1 MERLQAAFGLF
12 ALLAIAAALSENRRA
27 IDWRRAGL
35 AFAASIAAA
44 LLFLK
49 VPFAAQALG
58 LLNVPV
64 QAVADATR
72 AGTSFVFGYLGGG
85 LLPFA
90 EASPGGAFVLALQA
104 LPLILV
110 VSALTTLLFHWGVLP
125 KIVRALSFVLERSLG
140 VGGAVGLSTAA
151 NVFVGMVEAPL
162 FIRPYL
168 ARLTRGELF
177 VVMVGGMAS
186 IAGTVMVLYAT
197 IVGRVVPDAFGH
209 ILVASLLSAP
219 VTILIGRI
227 MVPDAAAT
235 RTAATLDTDE
245 PVAASAMDAIA
256 KGTSAGLELLLN
268 IVAMLIVL
276 IVLIALVALA
286 NSALGLLPDV
296 FGAKLTLERALG
308 WVMAPICW
316 LMGISWAEAAT
327 AGALM
332 GVKTVL
338 NEFVAYVQLA
348 DTPAEA
354 LSERARLILVYALC
368 GFANFG
374 SLGIM
379 IGGLATIAPQRRAE
393 IVALGMKSLVAGTLA
408 TCFMGA
414 LVGALY

>member
-1 MERLQAAFGLF
+1 MERLQAVLGVL
-12 ALLAIAAALSENRRA
+12 ALLAVAAALSENRRA
-27 IDWRRAGL
+27 IVWRQAAIGL
-35 AFAASIAAA
+35 GVSVAAA

-49 VPFAAQALG
+49 LPFAAQTLG

-85 LLPFA
+85 PLPFA
-90 EASPGGAFVLALQA
+90 ENSPGGAFVLALQA
-104 LPLILV
+104 LPLVLV
-110 VSALTTLLFHWGVLP
+110 VSALTSLLFHWGVLQAV
-125 KIVRALSFVLERSLG
+125 VRALAAVLRRTMG

-168 ARLTRGELF
+168 AKLTRSEMF

-197 IVGRVVPDAFGH
+197 IVGSLVPDAFGH

-219 VTILIGRI
+219 VTILIARL
-227 MVPDAAAT
+227 MVPETQASEAAAT
-235 RTAATLDTDE
+235 YVIGKADTQ
-245 PVAASAMDAIA
+245 SNMDAIA
-256 KGTSAGLELLLN
+256 RGTAAGLELLLN
-268 IVAMLIVL
+268 IVAMLV
-276 IVLIALVALA
+276 VLIALVALA
-286 NSALGLLPDV
+286 NAALGLLPEI
-296 FGAKLTLERALG
+296 FGAKLTLERMLG
-308 WVMAPICW
+308 WAMAPVCW
-316 LMGISWAEAAT
+316 LMGIPWAEAQT
-327 AGALM
+327 AGRLM

-348 DTPAEA
+348 ATPHDS
-354 LSERARLILVYALC
+354 LGERARLILVYAMC

-379 IGGLATIAPQRRAE
+379 IGGLATMAPERRAE
-393 IVALGMKSLVAGTLA
+393 IVDLGLKSLVAGTLA

-414 LVGALY
+414 LVGALV

>member
-1 MERLQAAFGLF
+1 MERLQAVLGVL
-12 ALLAIAAALSENRRA
+12 ALLAVAAALSENRRA
-27 IDWRRAGL
+27 IVWRQAAIGL
-35 AFAASIAAA
+35 GVSVAAA

-49 VPFAAQALG
+49 LPFAAQTLG

-85 LLPFA
+85 PLPFA
-90 EASPGGAFVLALQA
+90 ENSPGGAFVLALQA
-104 LPLILV
+104 LPLVLV
-110 VSALTTLLFHWGVLP
+110 VSALTSLLFHWGVLQAV
-125 KIVRALSFVLERSLG
+125 VRALAAVLRRTLG

-168 ARLTRGELF
+168 AKLTRSEMFL
-177 VVMVGGMAS
+177 VMVGGMAS

-197 IVGRVVPDAFGH
+197 IVGSLVPDAFGH

-219 VTILIGRI
+219 VTILIARL
-227 MVPDAAAT
+227 MVPETQASEAAAT
-235 RTAATLDTDE
+235 YVIGKADTQ
-245 PVAASAMDAIA
+245 SSMDAIA
-256 KGTSAGLELLLN
+256 RGTAAGLELLLN
-268 IVAMLIVL
+268 IVAMLV
-276 IVLIALVALA
+276 VLIALVALA
-286 NSALGLLPDV
+286 NAALGLLPEI
-296 FGAKLTLERALG
+296 FGAKLTLERMLG
-308 WVMAPICW
+308 WAMAPVCW
-316 LMGISWAEAAT
+316 LMGIPWAEAQT
-327 AGALM
+327 AGRLM

-348 DTPAEA
+348 ATPVDA
-354 LSERARLILVYALC
+354 LGERARLILVYAMC

-379 IGGLATIAPQRRAE
+379 IGGLATMAPERRAE
-393 IVALGMKSLVAGTLA
+393 IVDLGLKSLVAGTLA

-414 LVGALY
+414 LVGAVV

>member
-72 AGTSFVFGYLGGG
+72 TGTAFVFGYLGGG
-85 LLPFA
+85 PLPFA

-104 LPLILV
+104 LPLVLV

-235 RTAATLDTDE
+235 RTAATLDME
-245 PVAASAMDAIA
+245 ELVAASAMDAIA

-268 IVAMLIVL
+268 IVAML

-348 DTPAEA
+348 NTPAEA

-414 LVGALY
+414 LVGALV

>member
-12 ALLAIAAALSENRRA
+12 ALLAIAVALSENRST
-27 IDWRRAGL
+27 IDWRRVGL

-64 QAVADATR
+64 QALADATR
-72 AGTSFVFGYLGGG
+72 VGTSFVFGYLGGG
-85 LLPFA
+85 PLPFA

-104 LPLILV
+104 LPLVLV
-110 VSALTTLLFHWGVLP
+110 VSALTTLLFHWGILP
-125 KIVRALSFVLERSLG
+125 KIVRTLSFVLERTLG

-168 ARLTRGELF
+168 SRLTRGELF

-227 MVPDAAAT
+227 MVPDPAAT
-235 RTAATLDTDE
+235 ARTAATLDTDE

-276 IVLIALVALA
+276 IALVALA
-286 NSALGLLPDV
+286 NAALGLLPDV

-348 DTPAEA
+348 NTPAEA

-379 IGGLATIAPQRRAE
+379 IGGLATIAPNRRAE
-393 IVALGMKSLVAGTLA
+393 IASLGLKSLVAGTLA

>member
-72 AGTSFVFGYLGGG
+72 TGTAFVFGYLGGG
-85 LLPFA
+85 PLPFA

-104 LPLILV
+104 LPLVLV

-125 KIVRALSFVLERSLG
+125 KIVRALSFVLERTLG

-235 RTAATLDTDE
+235 RTAATLDAGE
-245 PVAASAMDAIA
+245 PIAASAMDAIA

-276 IVLIALVALA
+276 IALVALA
-286 NSALGLLPDV
+286 NSALGLLPEI

-348 DTPAEA
+348 NTPAEA
-354 LSERARLILVYALC
+354 LSDRARLILVYALC

-414 LVGALY
+414 LVGTLY

>member
-72 AGTSFVFGYLGGG
+72 TGTAFVFGYLGGG
-85 LLPFA
+85 PLPFA

-104 LPLILV
+104 LPLVLV

-235 RTAATLDTDE
+235 RTAATLDAGE
-245 PVAASAMDAIA
+245 PIAASAMDAIA

-268 IVAMLIVL
+268 IVAML

-348 DTPAEA
+348 NTPAEA

>member
-12 ALLAIAAALSENRRA
+12 ALLAIAVALSENRST

-72 AGTSFVFGYLGGG
+72 VGTSFVFGYLGGG
-85 LLPFA
+85 PLPFA

-104 LPLILV
+104 LPLVLV
-110 VSALTTLLFHWGVLP
+110 VSALTTLLFHWGILP
-125 KIVRALSFVLERSLG
+125 KIVRTLSFVLERTLG

-197 IVGRVVPDAFGH
+197 IVGSTVPDAFGH

-227 MVPDAAAT
+227 MVPDAGAA
-235 RTAATLDTDE
+235 RAAATLDTDDQI
-245 PVAASAMDAIA
+245 AANAMDAIA

-276 IVLIALVALA
+276 IALVALA
-286 NSALGLLPDV
+286 NSALGLLPEI
-296 FGAKLTLERALG
+296 FGAKLTLERILG
-308 WVMAPICW
+308 WIMAPICW
-316 LMGISWAEAAT
+316 LMGISWAEAPT

-348 DTPAEA
+348 NTPAEA

-379 IGGLATIAPQRRAE
+379 IGGLATIAPNRRAE
-393 IVALGMKSLVAGTLA
+393 IASLGLKSLVAGTLA

>member
-1 MERLQAAFGLF
+1 
-12 ALLAIAAALSENRRA
+12 
-27 IDWRRAGL
+27 
-35 AFAASIAAA
+35 
-44 LLFLK
+44 
-49 VPFAAQALG
+49 
-58 LLNVPV
+58 
-64 QAVADATR
+64 
-72 AGTSFVFGYLGGG
+72 
-85 LLPFA
+85 
-90 EASPGGAFVLALQA
+90 
-104 LPLILV
+104 
-110 VSALTTLLFHWGVLP
+110 
-125 KIVRALSFVLERSLG
+125 
-140 VGGAVGLSTAA
+140 
-151 NVFVGMVEAPL
+151 
-162 FIRPYL
+162 
-168 ARLTRGELF
+168 
-177 VVMVGGMAS
+177 VMVGGMAS

-235 RTAATLDTDE
+235 RTAATLDAGE

-276 IVLIALVALA
+276 IALVALA
-286 NSALGLLPDV
+286 NSALGLLPEI

-348 DTPAEA
+348 NTPAEA
-354 LSERARLILVYALC
+354 LSDRARLILVYALC

>member
-1 MERLQAAFGLF
+1 
-12 ALLAIAAALSENRRA
+12 
-27 IDWRRAGL
+27 
-35 AFAASIAAA
+35 
-44 LLFLK
+44 
-49 VPFAAQALG
+49 
-58 LLNVPV
+58 
-64 QAVADATR
+64 
-72 AGTSFVFGYLGGG
+72 
-85 LLPFA
+85 
-90 EASPGGAFVLALQA
+90 
-104 LPLILV
+104 
-110 VSALTTLLFHWGVLP
+110 
-125 KIVRALSFVLERSLG
+125 
-140 VGGAVGLSTAA
+140 
-151 NVFVGMVEAPL
+151 MVEAPL

-354 LSERARLILVYALC
+354 LSERARQSLVYALC

>member
-1 MERLQAAFGLF
+1 MERLQAAFGLL

-27 IDWRRAGL
+27 VDWRRAGF

-49 VPFAAQALG
+49 VPFAAQTLG

-85 LLPFA
+85 PLPFA

-104 LPLILV
+104 LPLVLV
-110 VSALTTLLFHWGVLP
+110 VSALTTLLFHWGILP

-227 MVPDAAAT
+227 MVPDDAGAG
-235 RTAATLDTDE
+235 TAAKLDTDA

-256 KGTSAGLELLLN
+256 KGTAAGLDLLLN

-276 IVLIALVALA
+276 IALVALA
-286 NSALGLLPDV
+286 NSTLGLLPDV

-308 WVMAPICW
+308 WIMAPICW
-316 LMGISWAEAAT
+316 LMGIAWAEAPT

-348 DTPAEA
+348 NTPAEA
-354 LSERARLILVYALC
+354 LSDRARLILVYALC

-379 IGGLATIAPQRRAE
+379 IGGLATIAPERRAE
-393 IVALGMKSLVAGTLA
+393 IVSLGMKSLVAGTLA

>member
-1 MERLQAAFGLF
+1 MERLQAAFGLL

-27 IDWRRAGL
+27 IDWRQAGI
-35 AFAASIAAA
+35 AFAVSVAAA

-58 LLNVPV
+58 LLNMPV

-85 LLPFA
+85 PLPFA

-104 LPLILV
+104 LPLVLV
-110 VSALTTLLFHWGVLP
+110 VSALTTLLFHWGILP
-125 KIVRALSFVLERSLG
+125 RIVRALSSVLERSLG

-168 ARLTRGELF
+168 ARLARGELF

-197 IVGRVVPDAFGH
+197 IVGRAVPDAFGH

-219 VTILIGRI
+219 VTILIARI
-227 MVPDAAAT
+227 MVPDAGA
-235 RTAATLDTDE
+235 RTAATLDAE
-245 PVAASAMDAIA
+245 EQVAANAMDAIA

-268 IVAMLIVL
+268 IAAMLV
-276 IVLIALVALA
+276 VLIALVALA
-286 NSALGLLPDV
+286 NSALGLLPEI

-348 DTPAEA
+348 NTPPEI

-379 IGGLATIAPQRRAE
+379 IGGLATIAPARRAE
-393 IVALGMKSLVAGTLA
+393 IVDLGMKSLVAGTLA

-414 LVGALY
+414 IVGALY

>member
-1 MERLQAAFGLF
+1 
-12 ALLAIAAALSENRRA
+12 
-27 IDWRRAGL
+27 
-35 AFAASIAAA
+35 
-44 LLFLK
+44 
-49 VPFAAQALG
+49 LG

-64 QAVADATR
+64 QAVADATS

-85 LLPFA
+85 PLPFA

-104 LPLILV
+104 LPLVLV
-110 VSALTTLLFHWGVLP
+110 VSALTTLLFHWGILP
-125 KIVRALSFVLERSLG
+125 RIVRALSSVLERSLG

-168 ARLTRGELF
+168 ARLARGELF

-197 IVGRVVPDAFGH
+197 IVGRAVPDAFGH

-219 VTILIGRI
+219 VTILIARI
-227 MVPDAAAT
+227 MVPDAGA
-235 RTAATLDTDE
+235 RTAATLGAE
-245 PVAASAMDAIA
+245 EQVAANAMDAIA

-268 IVAMLIVL
+268 IAAMLV
-276 IVLIALVALA
+276 VLIALVALA
-286 NSALGLLPDV
+286 NSALGLLPEI

-348 DTPAEA
+348 NTPPEI

-379 IGGLATIAPQRRAE
+379 IGGLATIAPARRAE
-393 IVALGMKSLVAGTLA
+393 IVDLGMKSLVAGTLA

>member
-12 ALLAIAAALSENRRA
+12 ALLAIAAALSESRRA

-72 AGTSFVFGYLGGG
+72 TGTAFVFGYLGGG
-85 LLPFA
+85 PLPFA

-104 LPLILV
+104 LPLVLV

-235 RTAATLDTDE
+235 RTAATLDAGE
-245 PVAASAMDAIA
+245 PIAASAMDAIA

-276 IVLIALVALA
+276 IALVALA
-286 NSALGLLPDV
+286 NSALGLLPEI

-348 DTPAEA
+348 NTPAEA
-354 LSERARLILVYALC
+354 LSDRARLILVYALC